1 MKIFNIKWICAL
13 LFILVTA
20 CQAPEAGEQFF
31 AFPRATKADLHQ
43 AINIY
48 FWPLFQHK
56 DECLGRLLFS
66 VDRAMAWALS
76 SSTNSYKDGRMAVSR
91 EIKDGSERVLYG
103 KYGLYINVYPNAS
116 SKEQERLYDKS
127 TFGRYEA
134 ERQSKELLE
143 LKSSMIKELKSISPA
158 MRDPNVIQKD
168 IDESVRAYEREIA
181 EAKQNLKDLDK
192 YYRPLNLGLPGSMG
206 YMEGSTLH
214 GLLLKDAVL
223 YDFNFSWDNRDTR
236 TPAQREAWFLDL
248 FKRFQTR
255 KLHEIP
261 KARGVCIPYGFI
273 PDDGTVPFYTSVGFR
288 YDDRP
293 NVLYTIRTQVVD
305 DSPITNTLL
314 EASTRAAVGLM
325 PGVANEEAA
334 KHLKKRIGP
343 HRAYIGELAAEQGGV
358 AVQLTEGDRTFDNYS
373 VFTGYNGWMNSHVLP
388 FISVDMR
395 SFTQEQTQRSSIE
408 RLKTDPPPFEESK
421 TRLDAFL
428 KSIRLRPTDQVM
440 PELQ

>member
-1 MKIFNIKWICAL
+1 MRTLGLKLLYIFLTMIIVGCQPTQAGSNVSDSPKPTKQDLLKAL
-13 LFILVTA
+13 NGAVNSSV
-20 CQAPEAGEQFF
+20 QEGG
-31 AFPRATKADLHQ
+31 
-43 AINIY
+43 
-48 FWPLFQHK
+48 
-56 DECLGRLLFS
+56 ECLGRITFDFS
-66 VDRAMAWALS
+66 ASVHWAL
-76 SSTNSYKDGRMAVSR
+76 NSHSQFKDNSPIVSR
-91 EIKDGSERVLYG
+91 EIRGDDERLSYGRYGPSILIYPGATREKQESLYG
-103 KYGLYINVYPNAS
+103 HATAGRSMAEQQHRQNIEDKLEWIKGLQKP
-116 SKEQERLYDKS
+116 
-127 TFGRYEA
+127 
-134 ERQSKELLE
+134 
-143 LKSSMIKELKSISPA
+143 SP
-158 MRDPNVIQKD
+158 
-168 IDESVRAYEREIA
+168 SVRNSYKSQKSLDELISSYRREVA
-181 EAKQNLKDLDK
+181 ESRKVLAELDK
-192 YYRPLNLGLPGSMG
+192 YYHPVDLGVPGSMG
-206 YMEGSTLH
+206 YVEGSTLH

-236 TPAQREAWFLDL
+236 TPAQREAWFLDF

-261 KARGVCIPYGFI
+261 KARGVCVPYGFI